1 MRYLLCLTT
10 FAGLTF
16 GQQTLTCT
24 FRFTGSGTVGA
35 TAFTNAAIT
44 MTTVGNTSNLYVTP
58 GGNPRISESFI
69 RNDSAS
75 ITIAGVGAFQFSSP
89 IQVSN
94 VPDNDSDTD
103 TNILLTDIN
112 GNAFL
117 EAFDDQSEWQMLT
130 SFGPL
135 TFSGFLTPSSVPQ
148 AITNGGTL
156 TLKVAVLPV
165 VFQAAIATPAQ
176 PYTAIAAVT
185 NAAIPGVDIPAPFY
199 SLPLFPTS
207 IHLAPRS
214 MATIYGTNLAGNTAS
229 STSPWSTTLG
239 GTEVHLVSDTCS
251 DPSCELSASLIYVS
265 PTQIN
270 FLVPD
275 DGEAWY
281 AVPTGYR
288 IVFVQNGQRIDN
300 RYSQGSPGYP
310 GYLYIDSFYLA
321 DYNVIFQVGYDC
333 LFSYSLSD
341 PAACGLSWSSGTN
354 RGPLGA
360 ITDAI
365 DGRLISSANPVHQ
378 GQSLTLWTTGFQGGA
393 TLSSSGLLT
402 ANTFPVIGFGVSQL
416 GKIIAAGFMSPAPS
430 WAGES
435 PQFVGLDQVNVT
447 FPTCV
452 NTSVATT
459 EERYE
464 AFLVFINP
472 VSNNGTNLYIP
483 FDVRPGDPDC
493 SNITSNENMNRKS
506 TSLAGSMSPAS
517 YVSGQPVTLT
527 VNVSPSSGPTGV
539 VTFVDT
545 TTDLFPVVLGSATL
559 NSAAQ
564 ATLST
569 TLACS
574 SAGVCARTIAITYE
588 GDGNYASSTGQIA
601 VSGQTAGSVP

>member
-1 MRYLLCLTT
+1 M
-10 FAGLTF
+10 
-16 GQQTLTCT
+16 
-24 FRFTGSGTVGA
+24 
-35 TAFTNAAIT
+35 AI
-44 MTTVGNTSNLYVTP
+44 
-58 GGNPRISESFI
+58 
-69 RNDSAS
+69 
-75 ITIAGVGAFQFSSP
+75 
-89 IQVSN
+89 
-94 VPDNDSDTD
+94 
-103 TNILLTDIN
+103 
-112 GNAFL
+112 
-117 EAFDDQSEWQMLT
+117 
-130 SFGPL
+130 
-135 TFSGFLTPSSVPQ
+135 
-148 AITNGGTL
+148 
-156 TLKVAVLPV
+156 LPV
-165 VFQAAIATPAQ
+165 VFQAAITTPAQ

-214 MATIYGTNLAGNTAS
+214 MATIWGANLAGSTAS

-239 GTEVHLVSDTCS
+239 ETEVHLVSDTCS
-251 DPSCELSASLIYVS
+251 EPSCELSASLMYVS

-275 DGEAWY
+275 DGETWY
-281 AVPTGYR
+281 AAPTGYR
-288 IVFVQNGQRIDN
+288 IVLVQNGQRIDN

-321 DYNVIFQVGYDC
+321 DYNVVFQVGYDC
-333 LFSYSLSD
+333 LFSYSLTD

-365 DGRLISSANPVHQ
+365 TGQLISSANPVHQ

-402 ANTFPVIGFGVSQL
+402 ATTFPIIGFGVSQL
-416 GKIIAAGFMSPAPS
+416 GKIIAGGFMSPAPS

-435 PQFVGLDQVNVT
+435 PQFVGLDQVNVA

-464 AFLVFINP
+464 AFLVYTNP
-472 VSNNGTNLYIP
+472 VSGNGTKLYIP

-493 SNITSNENMNRKS
+493 SNITSDENASRKS
-506 TSLAGSMSPAS
+506 TSLDGSMSPAS

-527 VNVSPSSGPTGV
+527 VNISPSSGPTGV

-545 TTDLFPVVLGSATL
+545 TTDLFPVVLGSATF
-559 NSAAQ
+559 NSAGQ
-564 ATLST
+564 ATFST

-588 GDGNYASSTGQIA
+588 GDANYANSTGQIA
-601 VSGQTAGSVP
+601 VSGQTASSIP